1 MKTIVSGGTVVCIL
15 GSTIIFFTNWGENDL
30 FCMFFSVSVPR
41 VQDPHDNLSFHFRF
55 YHTPSLFA
63 TIHPPKRREKEE
75 KEKEKRTYRRPLQ
88 TPPSHRLPQQPIIFI
103 RQLDQILPT
112 RPSPLHDIPN
122 DKRNIRPRDS
132 RIVNQRL
139 RILQRL
145 RRIPKT
151 KSQIIKSQ
159 QYQYKIGRKFGD
171 NRLDGIFDLGDC
183 AAADGEMIAVGE
195 VVGGVF
201 AVDAEWGVF
210 FREAVETRSRGRG
223 GEVGFG
229 GSEVGADEVNGEI
242 LLLLFLLGFGGGGG
256 GLGLE
261 PLPDA
266 VAPGEVSFVAVR
278 DRVADDEDAEGIENV
293 FGLFGG

>member
-1 MKTIVSGGTVVCIL
+1 MITFL
-15 GSTIIFFTNWGENDL
+15 
-30 FCMFFSVSVPR
+30 
-41 VQDPHDNLSFHFRF
+41 FHFLFHR
-55 YHTPSLFA
+55 TPSLSL
-63 TIHPPKRREKEE
+63 TIHPPKKQKE
-75 KEKEKRTYRRPLQ
+75 KEKEKRKTYRRPLQ
-88 TPPSHRLPQQPIIFI
+88 TPPRHRLPQQPIIFI

-112 RPSPLHDIPN
+112 RPSPLHNIPN
-122 DKRNIRPRDS
+122 DKRNIRPRAS
-132 RIVNQRL
+132 RILNQRP

-145 RRIPKT
+145 RSIPKT

-159 QYQYKIGRKFGD
+159 QHQDKIGRKFGD
-171 NRLDGIFDLGDC
+171 NGLDGIFDLGDC
-183 AAADGEMIAVGE
+183 ATADGEMVAVGE
-195 VVGGVF
+195 VFRGVF
-201 AVDAEWGVF
+201 AVDAEWRVF
-210 FREAVETRSRGRG
+210 FWEAVETWSRGRG

-229 GSEVGADEVNGEI
+229 GSEVGADEVDGEI
-242 LLLLFLLGFGGGGG
+242 LLLLLFLLGFGSGGG

>member
-1 MKTIVSGGTVVCIL
+1 MITFL
-15 GSTIIFFTNWGENDL
+15 
-30 FCMFFSVSVPR
+30 
-41 VQDPHDNLSFHFRF
+41 FHFLFHR
-55 YHTPSLFA
+55 TPSLSL
-63 TIHPPKRREKEE
+63 TTHPPK
-75 KEKEKRTYRRPLQ
+75 KEKKRKKRKKTYRRPLQ
-88 TPPSHRLPQQPIIFI
+88 TPPRHRLPQQPIIFI

-112 RPSPLHDIPN
+112 RPSPLHNIPDN
-122 DKRNIRPRDS
+122 KRNIRPRAS
-132 RIVNQRL
+132 RILNQRP

-151 KSQIIKSQ
+151 KRQIIKSQ
-159 QYQYKIGRKFGD
+159 QHQNQIGRKFGD
-171 NRLDGIFDLGDC
+171 NGLDGIFDLGDC
-183 AAADGEMIAVGE
+183 ATADGEMVAVGE
-195 VVGGVF
+195 VFGGVF
-201 AVDAEWGVF
+201 AVDAEWRVF
-210 FREAVETRSRGRG
+210 FWEAVETRSRGRG

-242 LLLLFLLGFGGGGG
+242 LLLLLLGFGGGGGG

-278 DRVADDEDAEGIENV
+278 DGVADDEDAEGIENV

>member
-1 MKTIVSGGTVVCIL
+1 MITFL
-15 GSTIIFFTNWGENDL
+15 
-30 FCMFFSVSVPR
+30 
-41 VQDPHDNLSFHFRF
+41 FHFLFHR
-55 YHTPSLFA
+55 TPSLSL
-63 TIHPPKRREKEE
+63 TIHPPKKGKKTKKER
-75 KEKEKRTYRRPLQ
+75 KTYRRPLQ
-88 TPPSHRLPQQPIIFI
+88 TPPRHRLPQQPIILI

-122 DKRNIRPRDS
+122 DKRNIRSRAS
-132 RIVNQRL
+132 RILNQRP

-145 RRIPKT
+145 RRIPKA

-159 QYQYKIGRKFGD
+159 QHQDKIGRKFGD
-171 NRLDGIFDLGDC
+171 NGLDGIFDLGDC
-183 AAADGEMIAVGE
+183 ATADGEMVAVGE
-195 VVGGVF
+195 VFRGVF
-201 AVDAEWGVF
+201 AVDAEWRVF
-210 FREAVETRSRGRG
+210 FWEAVETWSRGRG

-229 GSEVGADEVNGEI
+229 GSEVGADEVDGEI
-242 LLLLFLLGFGGGGG
+242 LLLLLFLLGFGSGGG

>member
-1 MKTIVSGGTVVCIL
+1 MITFL
-15 GSTIIFFTNWGENDL
+15 
-30 FCMFFSVSVPR
+30 
-41 VQDPHDNLSFHFRF
+41 FHFLFHR
-55 YHTPSLFA
+55 TPSLSL
-63 TIHPPKRREKEE
+63 TIHPPTKE
-75 KEKEKRTYRRPLQ
+75 KEKEKRKTYRRPLQ
-88 TPPSHRLPQQPIIFI
+88 TPPRHRLPQQPIIFI

-112 RPSPLHDIPN
+112 RPSPLHNIPN
-122 DKRNIRPRDS
+122 DKRNIRPRAS
-132 RIVNQRL
+132 RILNQRP

-145 RRIPKT
+145 RSIPKA
-151 KSQIIKSQ
+151 KRQIIKSQ
-159 QYQYKIGRKFGD
+159 QHQDKIGRKFGY

-183 AAADGEMIAVGE
+183 ATADGEMVAVGE

-201 AVDAEWGVF
+201 AVDAQWRVF
-210 FREAVETRSRGRG
+210 FWEAVETWSRGRG

-229 GSEVGADEVNGEI
+229 GSEVGADEVDGEI
-242 LLLLFLLGFGGGGG
+242 LLLLLFLLGFGSGGGGG

-278 DRVADDEDAEGIENV
+278 DGVADDEDAEGVENV

>member
-1 MKTIVSGGTVVCIL
+1 MMTFLFTFD
-15 GSTIIFFTNWGENDL
+15 STAPFL
-30 FCMFFSVSVPR
+30 F
-41 VQDPHDNLSFHFRF
+41 
-55 YHTPSLFA
+55 PS
-63 TIHPPKRREKEE
+63 PPTKKKRKRGKR
-75 KEKEKRTYRRPLQ
+75 KEKRKTYRRPLQ

-112 RPSPLHDIPN
+112 RPSPLHDIPH

-145 RRIPKT
+145 RSIPKT

-159 QYQYKIGRKFGD
+159 QHQYKIGRKFGD

-183 AAADGEMIAVGE
+183 ASADGEMVAVGE
-195 VVGGVF
+195 VVCGVF

-229 GSEVGADEVNGEI
+229 GSEVGADEVDGEI
-242 LLLLFLLGFGGGGG
+242 LLLLLFGFGGGGGG